1 MDKKHNTKK
10 KIIQAAAT
18 VTVLASLVAGMLFSG
33 ATEITPELTQTQVNQ
48 APIVMDIDEFAN
60 ATVDDEDEDQADQK
74 KGGVIQRMK
83 QAVLGLP
90 LGVRLLVITPL
101 WLLGTALMTL
111 ASFFFK
117 ILIASPIGAFALT
130 ALLSWGV
137 LVGVYAVTAKT
148 LFPDVPMS
156 KILSK
161 GHITTLG
168 VVALAIAGIDAAAPL
183 IWDKYPLMSGLVKL
197 GIGAAA
203 IAALSARI
211 NKLRAK
217 LCINS
222 TTTTAVERIQQF

>member
-1 MDKKHNTKK
+1 MEKK
-10 KIIQAAAT
+10 KFNKKKLIQGLAT
-18 VTVLASLVAGMLFSG
+18 VTVLASLVAGMMFNG

-48 APIVMDIDEFAN
+48 TPIVMDIDEFAN
-60 ATVDDEDEDQADQK
+60 TTVDDDDEDQAEQK
-74 KGGVIQRMK
+74 KGGIIQRMK

-101 WLLGTALMTL
+101 WLLGTALMTV
-111 ASFFFK
+111 ASIFFK
-117 ILIASPIGAFALT
+117 ILIASPIGAFVLT
-130 ALLSWGV
+130 ALVSWGV

-161 GHITTLG
+161 GHIATLG
-168 VVALAIAGIDAAAPL
+168 VVALVIAGIDAAAPL
-183 IWDKYPLMSGLVKL
+183 LWNKYPLMSGLVKL

-203 IAALSARI
+203 IAALSARV

-217 LCINS
+217 IGLAS
-222 TTTTAVERIQQF
+222 